1 MIHSVVFVTY
11 LDSNAGPIFIYIGND
26 LVSALEIWP
35 RPLLQTPLKI
45 IIWSCNPL
53 HLPVQFFLT
62 TACRNQPLTSSTHPP
77 ASTPLLNSKTAAFP
91 T

>member
-1 MIHSVVFVTY
+1 MIYSVVFVTY
-11 LDSNAGPIFIYIGND
+11 LDNNAGPIFIYIGND
-26 LVSALEIWP
+26 LVSALEIW
-35 RPLLQTPLKI
+35 LLQTPLKI

-53 HLPVQFFLT
+53 HLPAQFFLT

-77 ASTPLLNSKTAAFP
+77 ASTPLLNSETAAFP